1 MTTVDGQPYTWD
13 NNGNLL
19 NDGTRSYTFDAANR
33 LTSVS
38 DGSLTT
44 SFTYDGLGNR
54 VAKTAGGTTTTYAL
68 DIAVGLPQ
76 VIAETTNG
84 QTDHTLTG
92 LSQQRGGT
100 WAYNHPDGLG
110 SVRHLSDAAA
120 QVTLAQSY
128 DPFGT
133 LTEQTGSGTSG
144 FGYTGEQEDAS
155 TGLVFLRARYYA
167 PSVGVFVSKDPF
179 KGWPTA
185 PYSQHPYQYGYSNP
199 LNRTDPSG
207 LNPACLL
214 VIADGPL
221 PIMDAVC
228 LALLAGT
235 IAATAPSGASPS
247 VELPGPNVPVRPTY
261 PPGQPLPVPAPAPT
275 HPEAVDVEGG
285 VMSAADIRELFNQP
299 SAPEPQPSGTPRSG
313 PVDPPIPLPTDIST
327 PTTCPDDD
335 SNRFYYAVRG
345 YSPPPTK
352 TAYAYDRL
360 LNRLLQTNLPGAD
373 GVAGQLS
380 GARGQLLE
388 NRDWYPRYAGWS
400 YQAHRTIYYHA
411 KGLAIRANAVD
422 VPDIV
427 VNWHTGGH
435 PSFIGA
441 IEQKYSEGGN
451 TIVDNLMK
459 PRKLKP
465 SEYIRYQTRYPDSWL
480 LEVNRLTPDE
490 EIRLQSLGGEPFDI
504 RLYPR

>member
-1 MTTVDGQPYTWD
+1 M
-13 NNGNLL
+13 
-19 NDGTRSYTFDAANR
+19 
-33 LTSVS
+33 
-38 DGSLTT
+38 
-44 SFTYDGLGNR
+44 
-54 VAKTAGGTTTTYAL
+54 
-68 DIAVGLPQ
+68 
-76 VIAETTNG
+76 
-84 QTDHTLTG
+84 
-92 LSQQRGGT
+92 
-100 WAYNHPDGLG
+100 
-110 SVRHLSDAAA
+110 RHLSDAAA

-128 DPFGT
+128 DPFGA

-235 IAATAPSGASPS
+235 IAGTAPSGASPS
-247 VELPGPNVPVRPTY
+247 VELPGPNIPVRPTY

-313 PVDPPIPLPTDIST
+313 PIDPPIPLPTDIST

-335 SNRFYYAVRG
+335 SNRFYYAIVP
-345 YSPPPTK
+345 YDAK
-352 TAYAYDRL
+352 TDFEVGFEKLHQGL
-360 LNRLLQTNLPGAD
+360 LNTGLSGTPGL
-373 GVAGQLS
+373 AGQLE
-380 GARGQLLE
+380 GA
-388 NRDWYPRYAGWS
+388 W
-400 YQAHRTIYYHA
+400 
-411 KGLAIRANAVD
+411 
-422 VPDIV
+422 
-427 VNWHTGGH
+427 
-435 PSFIGA
+435 
-441 IEQKYSEGGN
+441 N
-451 TIVDNLMK
+451 TFNNIND
-459 PRKLKP
+459 RK
-465 SEYIRYQTRYPDSWL
+465 RRYPVDPNF
-480 LEVNRLTPDE
+480 EVG
-490 EIRLQSLGGEPFDI
+490 SC
-504 RLYPR
+504 